1 MLRRGLDIVFAVM
14 AIMCL
19 APLMLL
25 AAVGIWWSSPG
36 PVLYRAQRVGRGG
49 LPFTMFKLRTMH
61 CREVAGSSITA
72 SNDPRVFRVGKLLRA
87 LKIDELPQLLNVVK
101 GDMSIVGPRP
111 EAIDIVDKY
120 YSDRDRQSLQVRPGL
135 TSPGSICYYTHGEQ
149 LLADGEAEHYYAE
162 RLLPIKMEMDLQY
175 LEQAS
180 VLSDLAVICKT
191 AVVLVQ
197 KASGKTVFP
206 DLPANILEAAGK
218 RQSGNPVSVSRQSG
232 DQPASRAA

>member
-72 SNDPRVFRVGKLLRA
+72 SNDPLVFRVGKLLRA
-87 LKIDELPQLLNVVK
+87 LKID
-101 GDMSIVGPRP
+101 
-111 EAIDIVDKY
+111 
-120 YSDRDRQSLQVRPGL
+120 
-135 TSPGSICYYTHGEQ
+135 
-149 LLADGEAEHYYAE
+149 
-162 RLLPIKMEMDLQY
+162 
-175 LEQAS
+175 
-180 VLSDLAVICKT
+180 
-191 AVVLVQ
+191 
-197 KASGKTVFP
+197 
-206 DLPANILEAAGK
+206 
-218 RQSGNPVSVSRQSG
+218 
-232 DQPASRAA
+232 